1 MNVSAGMSSTSSS
14 TTPGGGFAG
23 DVFGQQPHAVD
34 RVLSRLIQDNYDV
47 ADARRGEPL
56 PESALPGSWTRMDDT
71 AVRAAGI
78 DPARLHDARTGFD
91 ASLYR
96 DATGAVVVAYAGSD
110 EFQDWPHNFRQ
121 GLGFQDAQYD
131 QAMALAQ
138 EAKRAFGDNV
148 ILTGQSLGGGLAAA
162 ASMANEVPAV
172 TFNAAGVHDRTLERH
187 GFDAEVLKQEAERG
201 LIRTYRVENEILTHL
216 QEDSIPLKWAMP
228 DAPGH
233 EIVLPDPDPLNFFE
247 RLVPGKMLMHRVDL
261 HFIEAV
267 MEAQDLAQL
276 QVRERSPAGTGP
288 HTIGDARSTSSRLLG
303 DAVAGLAIQ
312 RPQLGLADN
321 ERFFNV
327 AAGMAARARLDGLER
342 IDHVIA
348 SGNSERVFAVQG
360 NLLDPAHRRSQ
371 VELEQAGQIPAQQSA
386 AQLRERDALQQGQA
400 QQAEDRQQREALA
413 F

>member
-1 MNVSAGMSSTSSS
+1 MNVSTGMSSTSSS
-14 TTPGGGFAG
+14 TQPGGGFAS

-47 ADARRGEPL
+47 ADARRGDPL
-56 PESALPGSWTRMDDT
+56 PESSLPGTWTRMDDA

-78 DPARLHDARTGFD
+78 DPTLLHDAKTGFD

-96 DATGAVVVAYAGSD
+96 DASGAVVVAYAGSD

-131 QAMALAQ
+131 EAIALAQ

-172 TFNAAGVHDRTLERH
+172 TFNAAGVHDKTLERY
-187 GFDAEVLKQEAERG
+187 GFDADVLKQEAEQG
-201 LIRTYRVENEILTHL
+201 LIRSYRVENEILTHL

-233 EIVLPDPDPLNFFE
+233 EIVLPDPDPLSFFE

-276 QVRERSPAGTGP
+276 QVRERSAGI
-288 HTIGDARSTSSRLLG
+288 HARAIGDADSTSSRLL
-303 DAVAGLAIQ
+303 DNAVGSLAGQ
-312 RPQLGLADN
+312 RGELGLEDN

-327 AAGMAARARLDGLER
+327 AAGVAARARLDGLER
-342 IDHVIA
+342 IDHVLA
-348 SGNSERVFAVQG
+348 SSGGDRVFAVQG
-360 NLLDPAHRRSQ
+360 NLHDPAHRRSQ
-371 VELEQAGQIPAQQSA
+371 VDLDQASRVPAQQSA
-386 AQLRERDALQQGQA
+386 SQLREQDAQQQGQA
-400 QQAEDRQQREALA
+400 RQVEERQQRAALA